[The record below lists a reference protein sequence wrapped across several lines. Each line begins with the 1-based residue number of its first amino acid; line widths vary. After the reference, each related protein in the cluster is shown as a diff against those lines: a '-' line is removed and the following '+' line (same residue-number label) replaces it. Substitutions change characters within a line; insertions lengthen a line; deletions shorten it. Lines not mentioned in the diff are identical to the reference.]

1 MEPGAH
7 SKEKI
12 VDRHRKEV
20 YNMGVL
26 ITHLT

>member
-1 MEPGAH
+1 MEPGAN

-12 VDRHRKEV
+12 IDRHRKEV

-26 ITHLT
+26 IIHHN

>member
-12 VDRHRKEV
+12 VDKHRKGV
-20 YNMGVL
+20 YIMGVL

>member
-12 VDRHRKEV
+12 VDKYRKEV
-20 YNMGVL
+20 YIMGVS
-26 ITHLT
+26 IVHFN

>member
-12 VDRHRKEV
+12 VDRHRKGV

-26 ITHLT
+26 ITHLN

>member
-12 VDRHRKEV
+12 IDKNRKEV